1 MTERIAFT
9 CYLYPGKDDAIIAL
23 LKAQRNRSD
32 TIRQSLVE
40 HLARLDGDDT
50 PDSTT
55 SFTLADFRQIVDA
68 SLDAKLS
75 GLSLS
80 PSAPQDNGDEVDECE
95 AILDELASN
104 VLM

>member
-9 CYLYPGKDDAIIAL
+9 CYLYPGKDDATIAR
-23 LKAQRNRSD
+23 LKAQQNQSA
-32 TIRQSLVE
+32 TIRRAIVE
-40 HLARLDGDDT
+40 YFARLDGDDT
-50 PDSTT
+50 PDSTA

-95 AILDELASN
+95 ALLDELAAN